1 MLFIGNLVSHWMAC
15 APKIVGHKR
24 LDERQQSYLFLF
36 VPLPVL
42 MCVLNNRNLRDDK
55 RPRISLV
62 KGERNVRSDHL
73 SLLDFYIH
81 IRLQIR
87 LALNLVVPE
96 NRKRS

>member
-1 MLFIGNLVSHWMAC
+1 
-15 APKIVGHKR
+15 
-24 LDERQQSYLFLF
+24 
-36 VPLPVL
+36 

-96 NRKRS
+96 NKGGMDDCIEKTTPDLPNEKRMPLQNRALRSMQG